1 MEHAE
6 AIESH
11 TAERYLLDE
20 LTAAEA
26 DSFEEHYFDC
36 HECAEDLR
44 DGMAM
49 LEGGRNLAREW
60 RPRESSDFRPRVSSP
75 AGAQVAPRR
84 LTWLP
89 AAAAAVLILGLSGI
103 FLMRTRNEVASFEVM
118 QTPVYLEVSRNAQNI
133 VTLGENQS
141 AVRFVDVPATEGA
154 YASYELRLLA
164 PDGEVLGSS
173 TISSQQAMDS
183 VPVVLRGLAAG
194 THEIVIEGVGGGGQ
208 RTRVTAVPF
217 TIRRP

>member
-36 HECAEDLR
+36 HQCAEDLR

-49 LEGGRNLAREW
+49 LDGGRNLAREW
-60 RPRESSDFRPRVSSP
+60 SDKRPRLSP
-75 AGAQVAPRR
+75 AEKPATVLPGPGRFR
-84 LTWLP
+84 WLP
-89 AAAAAVLILGLSGI
+89 AAAAAVLILGLSGAL
-103 FLMRTRNEVASFEVM
+103 LMRRGNDVPSFEVM
-118 QTPVYLEVSRNAQNI
+118 QEAPAYLAVSRNAQNI
-133 VTLGENQS
+133 VILGEKQS
-141 AVRFVDVPATEGA
+141 VIRFVDVPATENP
-154 YASYELRLLA
+154 YARYELRLLA
-164 PDGEVLGSS
+164 PDGTVLGSS

-183 VPVVLRGLAAG
+183 VPVVLRDLAPG
-194 THEIVIEGVGGGGQ
+194 THEIVIESVDGGGQ
-208 RTRVTAVPF
+208 RSRLTAIPF